1 MTAKLV
7 VLRAAEEASAGR
19 AIDSYPITLY
29 AHHMAAIFGV
39 SLNAFY
45 KKEAEGAYLF
55 AENRPRIG
63 RKSWSRDR
71 VAQYF
76 AGELRGVAQ
85 GRDDKK
91 RMAKATLRE
100 VSR

>member
-1 MTAKLV
+1 MTAKV
-7 VLRAAEEASAGR
+7 VALRREEEASAGR
-19 AIDSYPITLY
+19 AMSDYPIVLY

-45 KKEAEGAYLF
+45 KKEAAGAYLF

-71 VAQYF
+71 VAQYV
-76 AGELRGVAQ
+76 AGETRGLTARRSAM
-85 GRDDKK
+85 G
-91 RMAKATLRE
+91 
-100 VSR
+100 